1 MYYLTYTKSSLQ
13 RPASPFLMVLT
24 LVLALI
30 FNALPWQG
38 VGLILRPDAVAVV
51 LLYWCL
57 HKPEHIG
64 IGIAWMVGIF
74 SDVAHATVLGQHALA
89 YSIMAFSS
97 MLLHRRLQMFHLYQQ
112 IPQAFGMLTLTYVIY
127 ALVDWRLNHT
137 MVWWYFLGC
146 ITSVLSWLWFSIT
159 LQVMQQLREDRDP
172 L

>member
-1 MYYLTYTKSSLQ
+1 VYYLTYTKATLQ
-13 RPASPFLMVLT
+13 RPASNFLIILT
-24 LVLALI
+24 LLLALL

-57 HKPEHIG
+57 QKPGHIG

-74 SDVAHATVLGQHALA
+74 SDVADATVFGQHALA
-89 YSIMAFSS
+89 YSVMAFSS
-97 MLLHRRLQMFHLYQQ
+97 MMLHRRLQMFHLYQQ
-112 IPQAFGMLTLTYVIY
+112 IPQVFGMLTLTYAMY
-127 ALVDWRLNHT
+127 ALVDWQLNHT

-146 ITSVLSWLWFSIT
+146 ITSALSWLLLSIV
-159 LQVMQQLREDRDP
+159 LQIVQQLREDHDP